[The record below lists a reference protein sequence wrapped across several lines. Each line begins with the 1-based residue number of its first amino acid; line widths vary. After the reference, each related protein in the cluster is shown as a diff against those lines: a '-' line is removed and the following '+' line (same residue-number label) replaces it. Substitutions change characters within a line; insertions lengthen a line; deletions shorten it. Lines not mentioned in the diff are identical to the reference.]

1 VKKTLATII
10 GISFI
15 ALGSACGPGKTPE
28 GVCKK
33 MESLAKDAG
42 EKTEGDDGMK
52 QCVETMKE
60 MEKQDKEAFGKMADC
75 VIGAS
80 DMKGA
85 TDCIMKIEPA
95 GGGDDKPAEGEEKA
109 EDKPE

>member
-1 VKKTLATII
+1 MKKTVATII

-15 ALGSACGPGKTPE
+15 ALGAACGPGKTPE

-52 QCVETMKE
+52 QCVEMMKE

-75 VIGAS
+75 VVGAK

-85 TDCIMKIEPA
+85 TDCIMKIEPS
-95 GGGDDKPAEGEEKA
+95 GGDEKKEEKA
-109 EDKPE
+109 EEKTE

>member
-1 VKKTLATII
+1 MKKAFATII
-10 GISFI
+10 GLSFI

-52 QCVETMKE
+52 QCVEMMKE

-75 VIGAS
+75 VVGAG
-80 DMKGA
+80 DMKAA
-85 TDCIMKIEPA
+85 TDCIMKIEPSDA
-95 GGGDDKPAEGEEKA
+95 GGDEKKEGEGEEKK
-109 EDKPE
+109 E

>member
-1 VKKTLATII
+1 VKKTFATII
-10 GISFI
+10 GLSFI
-15 ALGSACGPGKTPE
+15 ALGATACGPGKTPE

-42 EKTEGDDGMK
+42 EKTEGDGGMD
-52 QCVETMKE
+52 QCVKMMQE

-75 VIGAS
+75 VVGAK

-85 TDCIMKIEPA
+85 TDCMMKIEPSDA
-95 GGGDDKPAEGEEKA
+95 GGDEEKK
-109 EDKPE
+109 EEEKKE